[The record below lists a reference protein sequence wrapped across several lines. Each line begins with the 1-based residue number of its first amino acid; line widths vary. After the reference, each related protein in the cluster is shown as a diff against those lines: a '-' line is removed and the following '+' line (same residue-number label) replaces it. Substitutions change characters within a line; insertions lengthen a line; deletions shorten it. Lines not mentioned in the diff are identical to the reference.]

1 MASRDPDQEVRI
13 NVVRAL
19 ERLETKEGKAILKAL
34 NEDPDA
40 KIRKYTHWALERLK
54 AKELV

>member
-1 MASRDPDQEVRI
+1 MASRDPDREVRI

-19 ERLETKEGKAILKAL
+19 EKLETKEGKQILKAL
-34 NEDPDA
+34 EEDPDG
-40 KIRKYTHWALERLK
+40 KIRKYTHWALERLR